1 MSDLFDFNDT
11 TAVDN
16 QSQSL
21 SNRLRPERMKDLIGQ
36 DHITSKAGPL
46 NNIIKNNNLSSI
58 ILWGP
63 PGTGKTSLARVIPKE
78 LKQIYFHEISAVSS
92 GTSDLKDIFKLG
104 KDLLKKGK
112 KLILFVDEFH
122 YFNKLQQ
129 DMFLPFVE
137 GGILG
142 LIGATSQNPSFQIN
156 SALLS
161 RSLIYQLNVLSEE
174 SLKKIILRAE
184 KLSQNKLLLE
194 NDAKKLLIQM
204 SGGDARILINF
215 VEQIFSLNRKI
226 SIHELKEV
234 LSLNIPKHDKSGD
247 NHYGLISAIHKSIRG
262 SDPDAGLFWLARALN
277 AGEDPNF
284 IFRRLL
290 RISLE
295 DVGLANPD
303 SQKQVL
309 DSWRSYERLGS
320 PEGDIALV
328 MSVIALSL
336 SPKSNSVYL
345 AEKESQK
352 FAKKYSAEQP
362 PRHILNSPTALMD
375 SFGYGLGY
383 KYDHDFQGG
392 FSGQN
397 YFPDGIKRPIFYH
410 PIERGYERELKKRV
424 LYFSKLRNKIQQ
436 PDKEIKRNTP
446 KND

>member
-21 SNRLRPERMKDLIGQ
+21 SNRLRPERIKDLVGQ

-92 GTSDLKDIFKLG
+92 GTSDLKEIFKLG

-112 KLILFVDEFH
+112 KLILFIDEFH

-204 SGGDARILINF
+204 SGGDARILINL

-303 SQKQVL
+303 TQKQVL